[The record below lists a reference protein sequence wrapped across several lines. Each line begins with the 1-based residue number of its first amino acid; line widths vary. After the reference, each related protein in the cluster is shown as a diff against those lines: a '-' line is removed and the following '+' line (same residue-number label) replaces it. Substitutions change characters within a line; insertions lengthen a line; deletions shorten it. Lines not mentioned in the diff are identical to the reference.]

1 MMHKLISK
9 VITKKN
15 KSTFLYI
22 AYLSKRATGGGSRV
36 IFPCGKSGRAICV
49 LILKQQS
56 WYQRVHAK
64 VLIRHLKIR
73 TCKNLVGCN
82 ARQHPQHISFIYTLL
97 FHFKDNNRPRSEDTE
112 RHNLDTST
120 SEKSKIT
127 GNAQRETN
135 SRF

>member
-56 WYQRVHAK
+56 WY
-64 VLIRHLKIR
+64 
-73 TCKNLVGCN
+73 
-82 ARQHPQHISFIYTLL
+82 
-97 FHFKDNNRPRSEDTE
+97 
-112 RHNLDTST
+112 
-120 SEKSKIT
+120 
-127 GNAQRETN
+127 
-135 SRF
+135 